1 MINRP
6 INFMSTTS
14 RFFEARAQ
22 RAYRVYEYG
31 LQCRMYVITRRNRL
45 SVSEALSLN
54 HLDEL
59 RKEDMLMVK
68 RCCMRRHLPSLIINN
83 KFNTITCKSHPLDT
97 MFECARDND
106 DDIAIL
112 YDQKK
117 NKVLVYDPKAEE
129 LVMEEYL

>member
-1 MINRP
+1 MNRP
-6 INFMSTTS
+6 INFQSTVST
-14 RFFEARAQ
+14 FFNPRAQ
-22 RAYRVYEYG
+22 QAYRVYEYG
-31 LQCRMYVITRRNRL
+31 LQCRMYMITRRNRL
-45 SVSEALSLN
+45 SVSEELSLN

-59 RKEDMLMVK
+59 SKEDMLMVK
-68 RCCMRRHLPSLIINN
+68 RCCMRRHLPALIINN
-83 KFNTITCKSHPLDT
+83 KFNTIACKSHPLVT

-117 NKVLVYDPKAEE
+117 DKVLVYDPKAEE